1 MEDLRSLVL
10 NSLDFNL
17 VRWVFALAVAQRLLQ
32 SVQRVLRDGVAPGP
46 QELSQFLRAQTK
58 KGIADSG

>member
-1 MEDLRSLVL
+1 VEDLGSLVL
-10 NSLDFNL
+10 NGLDFNL

-46 QELSQFLRAQTK
+46 QELSQFLHAQK
-58 KGIADSG
+58 KRIADSS